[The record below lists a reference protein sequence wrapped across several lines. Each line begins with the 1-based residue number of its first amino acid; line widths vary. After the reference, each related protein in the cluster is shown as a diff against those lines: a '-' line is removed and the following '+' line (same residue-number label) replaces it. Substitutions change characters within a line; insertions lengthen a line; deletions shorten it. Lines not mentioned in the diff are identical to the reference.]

1 MPNALPIMGPLMTR
15 TVLNWSELVDQ
26 YRGRCIKKEPRL
38 KKWSEMDDLDAPQ
51 GRYITKHTI
60 CSDEFTSESEFSAP
74 KPLASIQ
81 FDQTIEEDA
90 ESELEE
96 NADTDT
102 LISEEEPATS
112 SKLGKKIPLSE
123 LLYDVIGQDTES
135 IPSLAESNQLE
146 STTPNRLSE
155 HDSLLIDLLELNLRN
170 GW

>member
-1 MPNALPIMGPLMTR
+1 
-15 TVLNWSELVDQ
+15 
-26 YRGRCIKKEPRL
+26 L
-38 KKWSEMDDLDAPQ
+38 KKWSEINDPDAPQ
-51 GRYITKHTI
+51 GRYITKHTF
-60 CSDEFTSESEFSAP
+60 CSDELTSESDFSAP

-81 FDQTIEEDA
+81 FDQTIKEDS

-96 NADTDT
+96 NADADT
-102 LISEEEPATS
+102 LVSEEEPATS
-112 SKLGKKIPLSE
+112 SNLGKKIPLSE

-146 STTPNRLSE
+146 SETPKRLSE